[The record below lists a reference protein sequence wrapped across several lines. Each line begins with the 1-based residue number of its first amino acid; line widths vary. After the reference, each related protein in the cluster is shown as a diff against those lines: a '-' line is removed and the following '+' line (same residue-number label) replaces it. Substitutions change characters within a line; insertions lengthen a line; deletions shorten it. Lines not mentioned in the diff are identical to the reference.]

1 MPSHNRVELIG
12 RLSVKPE
19 LHTLPSG
26 TSVTTFSVA
35 TNEVWNDKKG
45 ERQERTEWHRVVAW
59 GRQAELVVQHLD
71 RGHLVFIAG
80 RLRTR
85 EYRDKDQV
93 DRWTTEINILP
104 GPQSLQFLDRAA
116 AKGGAREPS
125 VADQPLGPSAPLPE
139 QPAGEDNIP
148 F

>member
-1 MPSHNRVELIG
+1 VPSHNRVELIG
-12 RLSVKPE
+12 RLGVKPE

-35 TNEVWNDKKG
+35 TNEVWNDKKS

-71 RGHLVFIAG
+71 RGHLVFVAG

-93 DRWTTEINILP
+93 DRWTTKINLP
-104 GPQSLQFLDRAA
+104 PDPQSLQFLDRGT
-116 AKGGAREPS
+116 AKGDTRPPPAADEPPPGPS
-125 VADQPLGPSAPLPE
+125 VPLPD
-139 QPAGEDNIP
+139 QPAGEDDIP
-148 F
+148 